1 MAVAWP
7 HRLDGFV
14 VHERDNQGV
23 VSVTETFELF
33 FILISEKFVVF
44 LREREREREGRERG
58 GERERGRERVY
69 LIVLRPS
76 QTVELSITKC
86 TKVKY

>member
-33 FILISEKFVVF
+33 FILISEKFFVF
-44 LREREREREGRERG
+44 LRERERER
-58 GERERGRERVY
+58 GEREGERES
-69 LIVLRPS
+69 LFDCPAAFTNS
-76 QTVELSITKC
+76 
-86 TKVKY
+86 

>member
-44 LREREREREGRERG
+44 LRERERERGEREGERERG
-58 GERERGRERVY
+58 GEREF
-69 LIVLRPS
+69 I
-76 QTVELSITKC
+76 
-86 TKVKY
+86 